1 MSSVVVIGG
10 GLAGLSA
17 GCALADRGHRVTIL
31 ESRNRLGGR
40 ASSFEDRETGE
51 AIDNCQ
57 HVAMGCCTNYLHFC
71 QTLGVDHLLE
81 RQRELHFVDATGAIS
96 RFRPSTWLPSPL
108 HLARPLAAL
117 KYLSFDDKRQI
128 ASALSRLV
136 TLSSPTR
143 QHRVSQKF
151 QDEFQVTD
159 EDLQSTREAR
169 QDQLTFRE
177 FLESCQQ
184 SEHVIRTFW
193 HVVLVSALS
202 ESLEN
207 ISFQQGAQ
215 VFVDGFLRNTSG
227 WQVHVPIAPLEE
239 FYGEPLTQWLSQ
251 RGGTIQIE
259 SGVTRLVMNESGL
272 VKSVQLRDGSS
283 LASDHFILAVPWH
296 RTLDLLPSELQL
308 KYQSLV
314 EIPAAPISSV
324 HLWLD
329 REITSLPHAVFVD
342 HLSQWMFNR
351 SKLDDR
357 YRDNPRFYY
366 QVVISASQNL
376 KAMSQEE
383 IVQQV
388 MNDLQ
393 SAFPLANEAKLLNS
407 RVVTEHKAVFSP
419 QPGVRECRPSQS
431 TPVDNLHL
439 AGDWTETGWPA
450 TMEGAVRSGYLAAE
464 SVLEQ
469 LGTPQ
474 AVLQPDL
481 PTGRLARWLYKLD

>member
-10 GLAGLSA
+10 GIAGLSA
-17 GCALADRGHRVTIL
+17 GCALADRGHQVTIL

-71 QTLGVDHLLE
+71 QTLGVDHLLQ
-81 RQRELHFVDATGAIS
+81 RQRQLHFVDTRGSIS
-96 RFRPSTWLPSPL
+96 RFKPSAWLPSPL
-108 HLARPLAAL
+108 HLARPLSAL

-128 ASALSRLV
+128 ARALSQLV

-143 QHRVSQKF
+143 HHRVSQKF
-151 QDEFQVTD
+151 RDEFQVSD
-159 EDLQSTREAR
+159 DDLQTVREAR
-169 QDQLTFRE
+169 QDQLTFHE
-177 FLESCQQ
+177 FLKSCEQ
-184 SEHVIRTFW
+184 SEHVMRTFW

-215 VFVDGFLRNTSG
+215 VFVDGFLRNTKG
-227 WQVHVPIAPLEE
+227 WEVHVPIAPLEE
-239 FYGEPLTQWLSQ
+239 FYGEPLSQWLST
-251 RGGTIQIE
+251 RGGTIQTE
-259 SGVTRLVMNESGL
+259 SGVTKLVINESGL
-272 VKSVQLRDGSS
+272 VEAVQLRDGSS
-283 LASDHFILAVPWH
+283 VTADHFVLAVPWH
-296 RTLDLLPSELQL
+296 RVLDLLPAELQL
-308 KYQSLV
+308 KYQSLS
-314 EIPAAPISSV
+314 EIPSAPISSV

-329 REITSLPHAVFVD
+329 REITALPHAVFVD

-351 SKLDDR
+351 SKLDER
-357 YRDNPRFYY
+357 YRESSRFYY
-366 QVVISASQNL
+366 QVVISASDNL
-376 KAMSQEE
+376 KSMSQDE
-383 IVQQV
+383 IIEQV
-388 MNDLQ
+388 MADL
-393 SAFPLANEAKLLNS
+393 SWAFPQAKDAKILNR

-419 QPGVRECRPSQS
+419 QSGVRELRPSQS

-439 AGDWTETGWPA
+439 AGDWTDTGWPA

-469 LGTPQ
+469 LGTPET
-474 AVLQPDL
+474 VLQPDL